1 MHIGQLG
8 LRTSQFL
15 WTFLITAL
23 VGNVIAEAFAGNPS
37 SINYAIFVAA
47 FSWIVLLIG
56 YFAAWKEMSNII
68 LVVLDAL
75 ATMFTFIAGVV
86 LAAKLH
92 VHSCSNFAYVSTNSL
107 TNGSHN
113 PEKRCR
119 ELQASTAF
127 FWFLF
132 ASYIGSLVLDFTNGG
147 MSMSMRRPGIGRKGP
162 SMSQVSHA

>member
-15 WTFLITAL
+15 WTLLITAL

-37 SINYAIFVAA
+37 SINYAIFVAV

-56 YFAAWKEMSNII
+56 YFAAFQEMSNII

-75 ATMFTFIAGVV
+75 ASMFTFIAGVV

-92 VHSCSNFAYVSTNSL
+92 VHSCSNLVRA
-107 TNGSHN
+107 H
-113 PEKRCR
+113 
-119 ELQASTAF
+119 Q
-127 FWFLF
+127 FL
-132 ASYIGSLVLDFTNGG
+132 
-147 MSMSMRRPGIGRKGP
+147 PC
-162 SMSQVSHA
+162 